1 MADSPL
7 RIEMFYLLEPYLG
20 TFKSYSGADNA
31 NFCCATSFAALP
43 VLPPAPSLLVAP
55 HFS

>member
-20 TFKSYSGADNA
+20 KFRSYSGADNVK
-31 NFCCATSFAALP
+31 FCCATSFAALP
-43 VLPPAPSLLVAP
+43 VLPPAPSLLAAP